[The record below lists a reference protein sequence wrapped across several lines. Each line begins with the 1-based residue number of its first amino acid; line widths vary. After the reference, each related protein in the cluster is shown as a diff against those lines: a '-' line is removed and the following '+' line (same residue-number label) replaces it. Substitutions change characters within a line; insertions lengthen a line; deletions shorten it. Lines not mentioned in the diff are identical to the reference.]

1 MQVTRLNAS
10 IGCVGQRSEDMGGRP
25 RLLSSSMTGNFGG
38 NLRGGKRENYSL
50 SSFMYENNN
59 ALAF

>member
-25 RLLSSSMTGNFGG
+25 RLLSSSMTGNLWG
-38 NLRGGKRENYSL
+38 NFAEGKKRKLQLKFVYV
-50 SSFMYENNN
+50 
-59 ALAF
+59 